1 MSMMEMDNMDEKL
14 TQPDEAKA
22 NLLKQQEMIVLYD
35 PLSKFFIKN
44 AAYFLIFFIFIEIV
58 LLPLCIMN
66 IILLIL
72 MTVIVVKML
81 YNDTRLKTYGS
92 LKLTL

>member
-1 MSMMEMDNMDEKL
+1 MEMDNMDEKL